1 MPRRIRRALRWS
13 IAAAIVL
20 VGLAALRATLDS
32 RPACGETPEP
42 GSVDSPDSA
51 FAVFGDFGGG
61 EDQGAVASAV
71 RTWTEDDR
79 PIDAIVTTGDNVY
92 PCGHPDDF
100 EEQLRAPYEQIGAPM
115 WVTLGNRDV
124 VGGFGDE
131 QLTFLGLP
139 DLPYAKELPGV
150 QLLFLDSN
158 SVDDAQTEWL
168 DRTLSSPGPPLRV
181 VLFHHPAYSCGY
193 NGSTP
198 DVIEHWVPILERHRV
213 AAVFSGHDHY
223 YERFRSEGDI
233 HYVVTGGGGMYLL
246 DIGDECP
253 SGPERI
259 RAESTHHF
267 VYVEVLGTRLKA
279 TAVDREGQIVDTF
292 EAVR

>member
-13 IAAAIVL
+13 ITAAIVL
-20 VGLAALRATLDS
+20 VGLVALRAALDS
-32 RPACGETPEP
+32 SPACGGTPESDSA
-42 GSVDSPDSA
+42 GSPVSA

-61 EDQGAVASAV
+61 EDQAAVASAL
-71 RTWTEDDR
+71 RAWTEDGH
-79 PIDAIVTTGDNVY
+79 PIDAIATTGDNVY
-92 PCGHPDDF
+92 PCGHPEDF
-100 EEQLRAPYEQIGAPM
+100 EEQLVEPYAEIEAPM

-124 VGGFGDE
+124 VDGFGDE
-131 QLTFLGLP
+131 QLAFLGLP
-139 DLPYAKELPGV
+139 ELPYTKELPGV

-158 SVDDAQTEWL
+158 RVDDVQTDWL

-198 DVIEHWVPILERHRV
+198 DVIERWVPILERHRV

-223 YERFRSEGDI
+223 YEHFRSEAGI
-233 HYVVTGGGGMYLL
+233 EYVVTGGGGMYLL

-253 SGPERI
+253 SGPERMG
-259 RAESTHHF
+259 AESIHHF
-267 VYVEVLGTRLKA
+267 VYVEVRGTTLKA
-279 TAVDREGQIVDTF
+279 TVLDKKGQVVDTF